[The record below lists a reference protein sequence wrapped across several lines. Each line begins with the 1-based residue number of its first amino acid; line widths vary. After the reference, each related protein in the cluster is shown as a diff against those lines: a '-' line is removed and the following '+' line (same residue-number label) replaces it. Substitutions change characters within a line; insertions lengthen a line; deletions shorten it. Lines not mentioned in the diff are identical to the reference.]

1 MGVLRQRGQ
10 RKKVL
15 LACSCPRAAEPLSTF
30 YLLMSRGK
38 VNLDRSSPIRHRRT
52 TTSRLRTRFILE
64 VVMYE
69 PYQGLLQAFDL
80 AQEALLMSLQKS
92 SGVSRSFSVTFT

>member
-30 YLLMSRGK
+30 YLLLSRGK
-38 VNLDRSSPIRHRRT
+38 VNLDRISPPPSSNND
-52 TTSRLRTRFILE
+52 F
-64 VVMYE
+64 
-69 PYQGLLQAFDL
+69 QAADPFYI
-80 AQEALLMSLQKS
+80 
-92 SGVSRSFSVTFT
+92 